1 MNKSLNVIFRYQT
14 LFGIILIQL
23 MALVVY
29 QVQLVETNYYMGYRD
44 ISLSFDYIA
53 NLFLG
58 VAVLAV
64 IAPQRIKKP
73 SDLLLYFYALFV
85 IAPITFFQALGQE
98 EGFIIFCIKIA
109 IVSLPLI
116 LIKIGGLSKLRFKSY
131 NIIPFKFTYY
141 TIAIICVITLFY
153 GALNAPASSGFN
165 MENSYDRRLEG
176 RDIFLAGSVGAY
188 LISMTVNS
196 FLPFLSFFAAQR
208 KSVKALIFSLLSAL
222 AFFYLISV
230 KAPFAYI
237 FIAYGIGLLVRFNKI
252 SQIPKLALI
261 LIFILFLICIIEV
274 IFFDYSIV
282 SELAFRRIFSVPAQV
297 VSHYMDM
304 MFEDANTDWTILGGT
319 IHPNGV
325 TYLIGEMFYSSET
338 NANTNALIHALA
350 SGGLFSYLAI
360 SVVLCIYYVCIDALY
375 LYSLNPALL
384 FIGYVY
390 SILLTEQAATTA
402 AVSSGIAFLTMLLLV
417 TKNNISRATA
427 KISQK

>member
-1 MNKSLNVIFRYQT
+1 MSKSLNVIFRYQI
-14 LFGIILIQL
+14 LLGIILIQL
-23 MALVVY
+23 MALVIY
-29 QVQLVETNYYMGYRD
+29 QIQLVETNYYMGYRD
-44 ISLSFDYIA
+44 IDLSLDYIT

-58 VAVLAV
+58 GVVLAV
-64 IAPQRIKKP
+64 IVPKKIKKP

-85 IAPITFFQALGQE
+85 IAPIAFFQALGKE
-98 EGFIIFCIKIA
+98 EGFIIFFIKIA
-109 IVSLPLI
+109 VVSAPLM
-116 LIKIGGLSKLRFKSY
+116 LIKIGGLSKFRFRSY

-141 TIAIICVITLFY
+141 IIVFISVITLIY
-153 GALNAPASSGFN
+153 GVLNAPASSGFN
-165 MENSYDRRLEG
+165 VENSYDRRLEG

-208 KSVKALIFSLLSAL
+208 KSVKAFIFSLLSAL
-222 AFFYLISV
+222 AFFYLIGV

-237 FIAYGIGLLVRFNKI
+237 FIAYGIGLLVRYNKI
-252 SQIPKLALI
+252 SEIPKLALI
-261 LIFILFLICIIEV
+261 LIFILFLICITEG
-274 IFFDYSIV
+274 IFFGYSIV
-282 SELAFRRIFSVPAQV
+282 SEMAFRRIFSVPAQV
-297 VSHYMDM
+297 VSHYMEM
-304 MFEDANTDWTILGGT
+304 MFEDANTGWTILGGT
-319 IHPNGV
+319 SHPNGV
-325 TYLIGEMFYSSET
+325 TYLIGELFYSAET
-338 NANTNALIHALA
+338 NANTNALVHALA

-360 SVVLCIYYVCIDALY
+360 SIVLCIYYVFIDALY

-417 TKNNISRATA
+417 TKNNISRATT